1 MIKLLKLVYLVEEGR
16 VPIKVLVRNYPTG
29 PEIYIA
35 RFNGWS
41 WVVWNPIVFK
51 TKDEAQAEID
61 RACAEN
67 PLYINQK
74 NF

>member
-1 MIKLLKLVYLVEEGR
+1 MKKTSDLLDLVEGGYI
-16 VPIKVLVRNYPTG
+16 PIKVVVRVYPTG

-41 WVVWNPIVFK
+41 WVVRNPVVFK
-51 TKDEAQAEID
+51 TIEEAQAEID
-61 RACAEN
+61 RSCALN

-74 NF
+74 DF